1 MKLVIG
7 SNPWTYSC
15 ISRILRVVAYSTNTL
30 SPNASPS
37 KPPDTLPIRVSRSGH
52 PKASIVPVLN
62 QWLEEGKAIKQSM
75 LQTIIRHLRSFGRFK
90 QALEVSEFM
99 SEEMRYGISVGDMA
113 VRLDLISKVH
123 GIEQAEKYFD
133 SLPDTMRTFQVYG
146 ALLNCYAHH
155 KCLEKAEAT
164 LQIMRESG
172 HLSNAVSYNVML
184 NLYSRLGKH
193 DKLDV
198 LMQEM
203 KEKGVKHDAFTN
215 NIRLN
220 AYASS
225 SDIEGMEK
233 FLTTIEN
240 DVEVSVD
247 WHAYVAAASA
257 YLKARL
263 TEKALEMLSR
273 AEQLVTQ
280 ASRKHAYEIF
290 LTLYT
295 NLGRKDDVYRIW
307 RLYGNLGKFFNSGY
321 LCMISSLVKLDDLDG
336 AERILAEWESGYS
349 YYDARIPNV
358 MISAYCRRGFIKK
371 AEAYTVSL
379 IERGVIKE
387 PDAFI
392 LNSLATGYQMDGQ
405 MSKAVETMKAA
416 ILSSSSGWKPNLCT
430 LAACLK
436 FLEGEDNLEAA
447 KELLQLLQVRGHLSN
462 DVYNG
467 LVKNIL
473 DGNVDVS
480 ALDQTK
486 GGSETLDEESTRTHE
501 GQIEASS

>member
-7 SNPWTYSC
+7 SNLWTYSC

-37 KPPDTLPIRVSRSGH
+37 KPPYTLPIR
-52 PKASIVPVLN
+52 
-62 QWLEEGKAIKQSM
+62 GKAIKHSM
-75 LQTIIRHLRSFGRFK
+75 LQTIIRHLCSFGRFK

-113 VRLDLISKVH
+113 VRLDLILKVH
-123 GIEQAEKYFD
+123 GVEQAEKYFD

-155 KCLEKAEAT
+155 KCLEKEEAT
-164 LQIMRESG
+164 VQIMRESRL
-172 HLSNAVSYNVML
+172 LSNA
-184 NLYSRLGKH
+184 
-193 DKLDV
+193 
-198 LMQEM
+198 
-203 KEKGVKHDAFTN
+203 
-215 NIRLN
+215 LN
-220 AYASS
+220 AYAFS

-240 DVEVSVD
+240 NVEVSVD

-263 TEKALEMLSR
+263 AEKALEMLSR
-273 AEQLVTQ
+273 AE
-280 ASRKHAYEIF
+280 F

-295 NLGRKDDVYRIW
+295 NLGRKDD
-307 RLYGNLGKFFNSGY
+307 
-321 LCMISSLVKLDDLDG
+321 LDDLDG
-336 AERILAEWESGYS
+336 VERILAEW
-349 YYDARIPNV
+349 DV
-358 MISAYCRRGFIKK
+358 MISAYCRKGFIKK

-379 IERGVIKE
+379 IKRGVIKE
-387 PDAFI
+387 PDEFI
-392 LNSLATGYQMDGQ
+392 LNSLATGYQMDGH
-405 MSKAVETMKAA
+405 MSKPVETMKAA
-416 ILSSSSGWKPNLCT
+416 ILSGSSGWKPNFC
-430 LAACLK
+430 AVCLK

-447 KELLQLLQVRGHLSN
+447 KELLQLLQVKGHLSN

-467 LVKNIL
+467 FVKNIL
-473 DGNVDVS
+473 DGNMDVG

-486 GGSETLDEESTRTHE
+486 G
-501 GQIEASS
+501 A